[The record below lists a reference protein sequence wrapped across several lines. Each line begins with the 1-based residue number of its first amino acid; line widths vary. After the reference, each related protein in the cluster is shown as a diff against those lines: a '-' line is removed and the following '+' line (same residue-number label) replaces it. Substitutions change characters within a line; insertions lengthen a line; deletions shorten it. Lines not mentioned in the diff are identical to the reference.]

1 MKKITLIAAALF
13 VGATAFA
20 QDIIIDRPTPADGGT
35 GLISTVG
42 DDFSIYTADHF
53 VLEEE
58 TLLGEF
64 YFHAFGQGDASGDV
78 ASYITGFNLFIFE
91 DDGMGSPVGNP
102 SWEESQAVLEL
113 KNLSTDKFH
122 IQVLEQGEGILD
134 HTNIQINITEANG
147 EDVTLPAGAYW
158 VSAAPTVEGSAGGSG
173 RWNWIGSSA
182 ETEYEGVLLDPSD
195 AFGEGATFWMPVSE
209 LIGEPFKSFAWTLKD
224 GGILGV
230 DDFEANTF
238 KHFVKNNQLLIT
250 SDLEINNVAIYN
262 SIGQQV
268 ISQSVNTTSANINLG
283 NLSNGVYF
291 AQANVNGEVKTFKFA
306 K

>member
-20 QDIIIDRPTPADGGT
+20 QNIVIDRAADGGT
-35 GLISTVG
+35 GLISTEGSDGVG
-42 DDFSIYTADHF
+42 VYTADYF
-53 VLEEE
+53 VINEDV
-58 TLLGEF
+58 LLGEF
-64 YFHAFGQGDASGDV
+64 YFHAFGQGDTSGDV

-91 DDGMGSPVGNP
+91 DDGFGAPEGNP
-102 SWEESQAVLEL
+102 SWADTGAVLEL
-113 KNLSTDKFH
+113 KNVPLDKFY
-122 IQVLEQGEGILD
+122 IDVVDQGEGFLD
-134 HTNIQINITEANG
+134 HTNIRINVTEALG
-147 EDVTLPAGAYW
+147 EDFTLPAGAYW
-158 VSAAPTVEGSAGGSG
+158 VSASPVVQGQLTGNG
-173 RWNWIGSSA
+173 RWNWMESTSA
-182 ETEYEGVLLDPSD
+182 VSDYEGLLIDPQD
-195 AFGEGATFWMPVSE
+195 LFGEGATFWMPISE
-209 LIGEPFKSFAWTLKD
+209 LIGEPFNAFAWTLTD

-262 SIGQQV
+262 SLGQQV
-268 ISQSVNTTSANINLG
+268 ISQSVNTTTANINLG
-283 NLSNGVYF
+283 NLSSGVYF